1 MLPEIASFRHLLLL
15 HLSASLRY
23 PLLTVPRLKAVPVD
37 RSSFTNTDR
46 LELTTVNSSQLI
58 TVNGP
63 SFKTLPRFFSLFYL
77 LMFVQRV
84 NYGEISVIPFIFP
97 LYSHY
102 YLLLLRANYETII
115 LYNHMANVIKLRKG
129 LDINLK
135 GKAAEE
141 LSTVKEPGFYALVPD
156 DFPGVT
162 PKVVVK
168 EQEYVMAGGPLFI
181 DKNHP
186 ELKFVSP
193 VSGVV
198 TSVERG
204 ARRKVLNIVVEAA
217 AEQDY
222 EEFGKKDVSKLD
234 GEAVKAALLEA
245 GMFAFMKQRPYDVI
259 ADPTVAPRA
268 IFISAFDS
276 NPLAP
281 DFEYVLK
288 GEEANFQT
296 GLDALAKIA
305 KTYLG
310 ISIKQKS
317 TALTQAKNVTV
328 TVFDGPNPA
337 GNVGVQINHV
347 APVVKGET
355 VWTIGAEAVIFI
367 GRLFNTGRVD
377 LTRTVAVTGSEVV
390 KPAYCKLKVGALLT
404 HVFAGNVTKDKEL
417 RYISGNVLTG
427 KQVKPNGFLGAFDS
441 QLTVIPEGDD
451 IHEML
456 GWIMPRFNQFS
467 VNRSYFSWL
476 MGNKKEY
483 VLDARIKG
491 GERHMI
497 MSGEYDKVFPMDI
510 LPEFLIKAIIAGDI
524 DRMEALGI
532 YEVAPEDFAL
542 CEFVDSSKLELQRI
556 VRAGLDML
564 RAEMM

>member
-1 MLPEIASFRHLLLL
+1 
-15 HLSASLRY
+15 
-23 PLLTVPRLKAVPVD
+23 
-37 RSSFTNTDR
+37 
-46 LELTTVNSSQLI
+46 
-58 TVNGP
+58 
-63 SFKTLPRFFSLFYL
+63 
-77 LMFVQRV
+77 
-84 NYGEISVIPFIFP
+84 
-97 LYSHY
+97 
-102 YLLLLRANYETII
+102 
-115 LYNHMANVIKLRKG
+115 MANVIKLRKG

-141 LSTVKEPGFYALVPD
+141 IVAVKEPGFYAIVPD
-156 DFPGVT
+156 DFTGVT

-186 ELKFVSP
+186 EVKFVSP

-217 AEQDY
+217 TEQDY
-222 EEFGKKDVSKLD
+222 EEFGKQNVAQLNA
-234 GEAVKAALLEA
+234 GQVKELLLQA
-245 GMFAFMKQRPYDVI
+245 GMFAFIKQRPYDVI
-259 ADPTVAPRA
+259 ADPTVTPKA
-268 IFISAFDS
+268 IFVSAFDS

-281 DFEYVLK
+281 DFELALK
-288 GEEANFQT
+288 GEEKNFQT
-296 GLDALAKIA
+296 GLDALAKMS

-310 ISIKQKS
+310 ISVNQKS

-328 TVFDGPNPA
+328 TAFDGPNPA
-337 GNVGVQINHV
+337 GNVGVQINHIS
-347 APVVKGET
+347 PIVKGET
-355 VWTIGAEAVIFI
+355 VWTIDPQVVIFI
-367 GRLFNTGRVD
+367 GRLMNTGRVD
-377 LTRTVAVTGSEVV
+377 MTRTVAITGSEVL
-390 KPAYCKLKVGALLT
+390 KPAYCKLHVGALLT
-404 HVFAGNVTKDKEL
+404 NVLAGNVTKNKEL

-427 KQVKPNGFLGAFDS
+427 KQITPNGFLGAFDS
-441 QLTVIPEGDD
+441 QITIIPEGND

-456 GWIMPRFNQFS
+456 GWIMPRFNDYS
-467 VNRSYFSWL
+467 VNHSYFSWL
-476 MGNKKEY
+476 MGKKQY
-483 VLDARIKG
+483 TLDARIKG

-564 RAEMM
+564 RAEMS

>member
-1 MLPEIASFRHLLLL
+1 ML
-15 HLSASLRY
+15 
-23 PLLTVPRLKAVPVD
+23 
-37 RSSFTNTDR
+37 
-46 LELTTVNSSQLI
+46 VNE
-58 TVNGP
+58 
-63 SFKTLPRFFSLFYL
+63 R
-77 LMFVQRV
+77 
-84 NYGEISVIPFIFP
+84 
-97 LYSHY
+97 
-102 YLLLLRANYETII
+102 
-115 LYNHMANVIKLRKG
+115 
-129 LDINLK
+129 
-135 GKAAEE
+135 
-141 LSTVKEPGFYALVPD
+141 
-156 DFPGVT
+156 
-162 PKVVVK
+162 
-168 EQEYVMAGGPLFI
+168 PLFI

-222 EEFGKKDVSKLD
+222 EEFGKKDVNALN
-234 GEAVKAALLEA
+234 GESVKTALLEA
-245 GMFAFMKQRPYDVI
+245 GMFAFIRQRPYDVI
-259 ADPTVAPRA
+259 ADPTMYPKA
-268 IFISAFDS
+268 IFVSAFDS

-281 DFEYVLK
+281 DFEFALK

-296 GLDALAKIA
+296 GLDALSKMA
-305 KTYLG
+305 KTYLS
-310 ISIKQKS
+310 ISVKQKAA
-317 TALTQAKNVTV
+317 ALTQAKNVTI
-328 TVFDGPNPA
+328 TAFDGPNPA
-337 GNVGVQINHV
+337 GNVGVQINHIS
-347 APVVKGET
+347 PVVKGET

-377 LTRTVAVTGSEVV
+377 MTRKVAVTGSEVL

-404 HVFAGNVTKDKEL
+404 NVFSGNVTTGRDL

-427 KQVKPNGFLGAFDS
+427 KKVNPNGFLGAFDS

-467 VNRSYFSWL
+467 VNHSYFSWL
-476 MGNKKEY
+476 LGNNKEY

-497 MSGEYDKVFPMDI
+497 MSNEYDKVFPMDI
-510 LPEFLIKAIIAGDI
+510 FPEYLVKAIIAGDI

-542 CEFVDSSKLELQRI
+542 CEFVCSSKVEVQRI

-564 RAEMM
+564 RAEMA